1 MGKIVSIHQPNYLP
15 WLGYF
20 YKIANCD
27 IFVYLDSVQYPRGQS
42 FAARN
47 KIKTANGSTYLTI
60 PVSVPEG
67 KKGKA
72 LYTEI
77 SFADHKWQTK
87 HLKTIELN
95 YKKSAYF
102 EEIYSI
108 LKTQIEKSLS
118 FTDLNI
124 SLIEAFANYLEIKTK
139 RVKLSEILQNF
150 GQKSELIIEI
160 CQTLDADTYLS
171 GNGSGR
177 DYNDENLLNKH
188 GIKLVY
194 SDFQHPEYKQLWGKF
209 EPKLSVIDL
218 LFNLGPESKLL
229 FK

>member
-1 MGKIVSIHQPNYLP
+1 MNKIISIHQPNYLP

-27 IFVYLDSVQYPRGQS
+27 VFVYLDTVQYPRGQS

-47 KIKTANGSTYLTI
+47 KIKTANGPTYLTI
-60 PVSVPEG
+60 PVSGPGG

-77 SFADHKWQTK
+77 SFADKKWQTK

-102 EEIYSI
+102 EEIFN
-108 LKTQIEKSLS
+108 LFKTHLELPLS

-124 SLIEAFANYLEIKTK
+124 SLIEAFVNYLEIKTK
-139 RVKLSEILQNF
+139 RVRLSEILQNF
-150 GQKSELIIEI
+150 GQKSEMIIDI
-160 CQTLDADTYLS
+160 CKTLEGDTYFS

-177 DYNDENLLNKH
+177 KYNDDCNEVEKVAIDQDCNRRLRINSYFLQGKTCR
-188 GIKLVY
+188 K
-194 SDFQHPEYKQLWGKF
+194 PYKIYLKA
-209 EPKLSVIDL
+209 L
-218 LFNLGPESKLL
+218 
-229 FK
+229 